1 MRLSDVRRLA
11 IQDHVRVHFAIA
23 ASGDAG
29 ALKCVVDEHGV
40 ARVPG
45 LAGVPGFNL
54 EEAVAAAEEFMVEP
68 VPLASAGKKA
78 ANARAERFSRAAFE
92 AYCQRKAQPAH
103 AGAAHD
109 HDE

>member
-11 IQDHVRVHFAIA
+11 IQDHVRVHFAIVTA
-23 ASGDAG
+23 GETG
-29 ALKCVVDEHGV
+29 ALSCVVDEHGV

-54 EEAVAAAEEFMVEP
+54 EAAVAEAEEFTVEP

-78 ANARAERFSRAAFE
+78 SSARAERLSRAAFE
-92 AYCQRKAQPAH
+92 EYCQRKAQPAH
-103 AGAAHD
+103 AGPAHD